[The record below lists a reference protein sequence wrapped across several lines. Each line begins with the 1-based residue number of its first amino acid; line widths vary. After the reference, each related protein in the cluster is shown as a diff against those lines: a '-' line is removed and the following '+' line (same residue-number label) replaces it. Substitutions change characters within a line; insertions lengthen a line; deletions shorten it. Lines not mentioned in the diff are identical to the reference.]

1 MTYNILVIILGFAL
15 LVLGADLLV
24 RGASK
29 LAKKFH
35 IPEMLI
41 GLTIVA
47 IGTSAPELIITI
59 TSTQSSSTDLIIGNA
74 IGSNLCNL
82 LFILGLMSVIRPV
95 KIDKEARNFHIP
107 MAFLASVVILLMGLG
122 ILGNNTQYINQKEG
136 FLLVL
141 LFVAYISFPIIKE
154 FEDIVISYKE
164 EKQERIKAKAKNVSN
179 KSKSTSSSTSSKKKN
194 SVLIS
199 LLLIVV
205 GVILL
210 KYGGDF
216 VVDSATNIALLFNLP
231 ERVIGLTVVAIGTA
245 LPELVTSIFAVIH
258 KDTDIAVGNLVGSC
272 VLNLFLILGIG
283 ALITPLEF
291 TTEFIQNL
299 ILLCSMTFVLW
310 LFNFI
315 GKRDTITRSKGLVLL
330 GVFALYMFSLFV

>member
-1 MTYNILVIILGFAL
+1 MINDILMIILGFVL
-15 LVLGADLLV
+15 LVVGADMLV
-24 RGASK
+24 KGASNI
-29 LAKKFH
+29 AKKFH

-82 LFILGLMSVIRPV
+82 LFILGLMAVIRPV
-95 KIDKEARNFHIP
+95 KIDKEAINFHIP
-107 MAFLASVVILLMGLG
+107 MAFLASTVILLMGLG
-122 ILGNNTQYINQKEG
+122 ILGNSTQYINQIEG
-136 FLLVL
+136 FFLII
-141 LFVAYISFPIIKE
+141 LFIVYFSYPIIKE
-154 FEDIVISYKE
+154 FEDIINSYKK
-164 EKQERIKAKAKNVSN
+164 EKLERQNSSN
-179 KSKSTSSSTSSKKKN
+179 KNSKKKKIN
-194 SVLIS
+194 IPFS

-205 GVILL
+205 GVFLL

-216 VVDSATNIALLFNLP
+216 VVDSATNIALYFNIS

-245 LPELVTSIFAVIH
+245 LPELVTSIFAVIR

-283 ALITPLEF
+283 AMITPLEF
-291 TTEFIQNL
+291 TPDFIQNL
-299 ILLCSMTFVLW
+299 ILLCSMTLVLW
-310 LFNFI
+310 LFNFM
-315 GKRDTITRSKGLVLL
+315 GKRDTITRPKGLVLL
-330 GVFALYMFSLFV
+330 GVFALYMISLFV